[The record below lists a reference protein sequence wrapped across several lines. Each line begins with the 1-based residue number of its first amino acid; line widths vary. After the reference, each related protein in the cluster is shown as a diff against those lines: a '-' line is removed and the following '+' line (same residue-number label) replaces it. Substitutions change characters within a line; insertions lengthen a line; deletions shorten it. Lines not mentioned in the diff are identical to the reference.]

1 MNVQLSKPVHIL
13 LVDDSP
19 TNLKVLSEA
28 LHGQGWKTLMATDGE
43 SAIEQAEYAQ
53 PDLIL
58 LDVMMPGIDG
68 FETCLRLKAHA
79 TLNTIPVIF
88 MTALSEAD
96 YKVKGLE
103 LGAVDYITKP
113 FQQTEVIARAK
124 LHLQLSFLHQSLE
137 QQVHDRTSALS
148 RSLEQLQHAQ
158 LQLVQNE
165 KMAMLGQLVAG
176 IGHEIN
182 NPINFISGNLSP
194 IEHYI
199 QDLFQVLEAYQATLP
214 DANESILDLLKTV
227 DLDYIRADLPKAIQ
241 SMQDG
246 VARLQGISAALRTFA
261 RSDSDEKVRFEIH
274 DGIESTLMLLQ
285 HRLKASEQV
294 PEVQVVRQYSTLP
307 PVRCYPGPLNQVFMN
322 LVANAL
328 DAFEDMN
335 QGRSYAEIKANPNIL
350 TIATAVDSDQ
360 NQVTIR
366 VQDNALGMS
375 SEVQA
380 RIFKESFTTK
390 PVGKGT
396 GLGLAISRQIVVDK
410 HGGDLSCRSSIG
422 KGTTFLITLPL

>member
-1 MNVQLSKPVHIL
+1 MSIQLSKPVHIL

-28 LHGQGWKTLMATDGE
+28 LQGQGWKILMATDGG

-68 FETCLRLKAHA
+68 FETCRRLKAHA
-79 TLNTIPVIF
+79 DLNNIPVIF

-113 FQQTEVIARAK
+113 FQQSEVIARVK
-124 LHLQLSFLHQSLE
+124 LHLQLSLLHQSLE
-137 QQVHDRTSALS
+137 QQIHDRTSALS
-148 RSLEQLQHAQ
+148 QSLEQLQQAQ

-165 KMAMLGQLVAG
+165 KMATLGQLVAG

-182 NPINFISGNLSP
+182 NPINFINGNLSP
-194 IEHYI
+194 IEDYA
-199 QDLFQVLEAYQATLP
+199 QDLLHLLDAYQAALSDP
-214 DANESILDLLKTV
+214 NESILELRDHIDV
-227 DLDYIRADLPKAIQ
+227 DHIRADLPKVMR

-246 VARLQGISAALRTFA
+246 VARLRDISAALRTFA
-261 RSDSDEKVRFEIH
+261 RSDCAEKIEFQIH

-285 HRLKASEQV
+285 HRLKASEKAPQV
-294 PEVQVVRQYSTLP
+294 QIVKQYSDLP
-307 PVRCYPGPLNQVFMN
+307 PIPCYPGPINQVFMN
-322 LVANAL
+322 LIANAL
-328 DAFEDMN
+328 DAFEESN
-335 QGRSYAEIKANPNIL
+335 QRRSYAEIAANPNVL
-350 TIATAVDSDQ
+350 TIATALNADQ
-360 NQVTIR
+360 NTITIR
-366 VQDNALGMS
+366 VQDNAWGMP

-380 RIFKESFTTK
+380 RLFS
-390 PVGKGT
+390 
-396 GLGLAISRQIVVDK
+396 
-410 HGGDLSCRSSIG
+410 
-422 KGTTFLITLPL
+422 TLR